1 MLYGKLINGVLKY
14 APKDYIT
21 TDQVVIENFNKNEKL
36 LLDYG
41 YKTVIDEKPNYNKD
55 TQYLTLKCYAESDAY
70 IICEY
75 DVNDIPVEKPSTEE
89 EIENLK
95 VEIEILNEAV
105 QELILSMMKAE
116 VK

>member
-1 MLYGKLINGVLKY
+1 MLYGILINGVLKY

-55 TQYLTLKCYAESDAY
+55 TQYLTLKCY
-70 IICEY
+70 
-75 DVNDIPVEKPSTEE
+75 TEFRE
-89 EIENLK
+89 GCKKIFRKRSRWGIKN
-95 VEIEILNEAV
+95 
-105 QELILSMMKAE
+105 MMKQIRLPAGLR
-116 VK
+116 

>member
-41 YKTVIDEKPNYNKD
+41 YKKMSEVFANQKALLKD
-55 TQYLTLKCYAESDAY
+55 IT
-70 IICEY
+70 
-75 DVNDIPVEKPSTEE
+75 
-89 EIENLK
+89 
-95 VEIEILNEAV
+95 
-105 QELILSMMKAE
+105 
-116 VK
+116 